1 MNTENMFQKA
11 PEKKKFLTLL
21 ALYVGIIGSIF
32 VSATSSTMLPAAAL
46 EIGGKDIY
54 SLVTTISGVVSVV
67 AMPLYGYIAAK
78 MPHFKT
84 KLFGISM
91 LIGAAVMLSRVFVN
105 NMWAIIIPGALYGLV
120 SAAVYVIGYSM
131 IRDIYDSKKAA
142 VYLGLVGTMQSI
154 GMLVGPALCGII
166 IDASSWRNVNHIIWP
181 FMLLSGIF
189 ALSGVRVSKED
200 VKELAHDVKFDGVG
214 AVFLVLFLGGVIL
227 GLSLGTSFAP
237 FGSPASWLLIAIAV
251 VGLIGLI
258 FDIRAKGQ
266 ASIVPAS
273 VLKDKNTRCLALA
286 NLSLNWSTM
295 AAYFFIPTYCM
306 YVIKVSATQAGM
318 TTTLMSVAGLFMGP
332 IFGRMIGKAGN
343 ARGVLIGGTSLR
355 ILITLAFILLLKPT
369 TNIIVV
375 YVLAIAAGFYG
386 SQTGVTFAVAPQIQ
400 IRQDIRV
407 QSNSIIQI
415 CQNFGGGVGTAVY
428 TMVIGLYGIERGMII
443 AFIIALITAALG
455 LAASL
460 PLSKLESET
469 TVA

>member
-1 MNTENMFQKA
+1 MNTENAFQKA

-54 SLVTTISGVVSVV
+54 SLVSTISGVVSVV

-78 MPHFKT
+78 APHLKT

-91 LIGAAVMLSRVFVN
+91 LIGAAVMLSRVFAPS
-105 NMWAIIIPGALYGLV
+105 MWAIIIPGALYGLV

-154 GMLVGPALCGII
+154 GMLVGPALCGVI
-166 IDASSWRNVNHIIWP
+166 IDASTWRYVNHLIWP

-189 ALSGVRVSKED
+189 ALLGVQVSKDD
-200 VKELAHDVKFDGVG
+200 VKELARDMKFDGVG
-214 AVFLVLFLGGVIL
+214 ALFLVLFLGGIIL
-227 GLSLGTSFAP
+227 ALSLCTS
-237 FGSPASWLLIAIAV
+237 GSTASWILIAVAV
-251 VGLIGLI
+251 IGLIGLI
-258 FDIRAKGQ
+258 FDIRSKGA
-266 ASIVPAS
+266 ASIVPAT
-273 VLKDKNTRCLALA
+273 VLTDRNTRCLAAA
-286 NLSLNWSTM
+286 NLMLNWSTM
-295 AAYFFIPTYCM
+295 AAYFFIPSYCM
-306 YVIKVSATQAGM
+306 YVIQVSATQSGL

-343 ARGVLIGGTSLR
+343 ARNVLIGGTALR
-355 ILITLAFILLLKPT
+355 ILITLAFIFLLKPT
-369 TNIIVV
+369 TSIFVV
-375 YVLAIAAGFYG
+375 YVLCVLIGFYG

-407 QSNSIIQI
+407 QSNSVIQI

-428 TMVIGLYGIERGMII
+428 TMVIGICGIERGMTV
-443 AFIIALITAALG
+443 AFIIALVTAVIAL
-455 LAASL
+455 LVSL
-460 PLSKLESET
+460 PLRKLEE
-469 TVA
+469 A

>member
-1 MNTENMFQKA
+1 MNTENAFQKA

-54 SLVTTISGVVSVV
+54 SLVSTISGVVSVV

-78 MPHFKT
+78 APHLKT

-91 LIGAAVMLSRVFVN
+91 LIGAAVMLSRVFAPS
-105 NMWAIIIPGALYGLV
+105 MWAIIIPGALYGLV

-142 VYLGLVGTMQSI
+142 VYLGLVGTMQSV
-154 GMLVGPALCGII
+154 GMLVGPALCGVI
-166 IDASSWRNVNHIIWP
+166 IDASTWRYVNHLIWP

-189 ALSGVRVSKED
+189 ALAGVQVSKDD
-200 VKELAHDVKFDGVG
+200 VKELARDMKFDSVG
-214 AVFLVLFLGGVIL
+214 ALFLVLFLGGIIL
-227 GLSLGTSFAP
+227 ALSLGTSFAP
-237 FGSPASWLLIAIAV
+237 FGSTASWILIAVAV

-258 FDIRAKGQ
+258 FDIRSKGA
-266 ASIVPAS
+266 ASIVPAT
-273 VLKDKNTRCLALA
+273 VLTDRNTRCLAAA
-286 NLSLNWSTM
+286 NLMLNWSAM

-306 YVIKVSATQAGM
+306 YVIQASATQSGL

-332 IFGRMIGKAGN
+332 IYGRMIGKAGN
-343 ARGVLIGGTSLR
+343 ARTVLLGGTALR
-355 ILITLAFILLLKPT
+355 ILLMLAFILLLKPT
-369 TNIIVV
+369 TSMFVV
-375 YVLAIAAGFYG
+375 YVLCVLIGFYS
-386 SQTGVTFAVAPQIQ
+386 SQAGVTFAVAPQIQ

-407 QSNSIIQI
+407 QSNSVIQI

-428 TMVIGLYGIERGMII
+428 TMVIGICGIERGMTV
-443 AFIIALITAALG
+443 AFIIALVTAVIALVV
-455 LAASL
+455 SL
-460 PLSKLESET
+460 PLRKLEE
-469 TVA
+469 A